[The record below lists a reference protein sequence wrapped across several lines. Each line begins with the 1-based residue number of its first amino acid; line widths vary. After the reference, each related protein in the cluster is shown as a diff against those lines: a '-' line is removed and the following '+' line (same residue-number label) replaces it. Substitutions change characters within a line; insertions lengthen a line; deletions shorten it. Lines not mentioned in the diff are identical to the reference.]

1 MDLKYIV
8 VEGALCD
15 EIIIFSNIILH
26 ADIAKKL
33 GAGVISAGFIK
44 KDWTCYGESVS
55 LKLKSR
61 PVEDTELALMW
72 FHGK

>member
-8 VEGALCD
+8 VEGALSD
-15 EIIIFSNIILH
+15 EIIIFSNVILH

-33 GAGVISAGFIK
+33 GVEVISAGFIK

-55 LKLKSR
+55 LSIKSR
-61 PVEDTELALMW
+61 PTEDTELALMW
-72 FHGK
+72 FCGR